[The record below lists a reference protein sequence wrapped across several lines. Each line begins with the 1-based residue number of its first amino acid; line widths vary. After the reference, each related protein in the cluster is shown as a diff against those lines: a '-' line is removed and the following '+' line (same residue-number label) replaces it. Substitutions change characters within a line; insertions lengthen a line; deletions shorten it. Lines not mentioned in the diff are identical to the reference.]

1 MFSEGVTMNKKI
13 IEKIQER
20 LEIGKKS
27 YNDELDINDG
37 RDWLQESIE
46 EALDNIVY
54 LSAFLLQ
61 IQEKLNN
68 ENKSNKNK
76 KNI

>member
-1 MFSEGVTMNKKI
+1 VNKHILK
-13 IEKIQER
+13 KIQER
-20 LEIGKKS
+20 MEVGANK
-27 YNDELDINDG
+27 YGAELDINDG

-61 IQEKLNN
+61 IQERINN
-68 ENKSNKNK
+68 ENNTK
-76 KNI
+76 KD

>member
-1 MFSEGVTMNKKI
+1 MNKKI

-76 KNI
+76 KSI

>member
-1 MFSEGVTMNKKI
+1 MNKDI
-13 IEKIQER
+13 INKIQER

-27 YNDELDINDG
+27 YSDELDINDG
-37 RDWLQESIE
+37 RDWLQESVE
-46 EALDNIVY
+46 ELLDGCVY
-54 LSAFLLQ
+54 LSAFALK
-61 IQEKLNN
+61 IQERINF

>member
-1 MFSEGVTMNKKI
+1 MNKKI

>member
-1 MFSEGVTMNKKI
+1 MEVGANKY
-13 IEKIQER
+13 
-20 LEIGKKS
+20 GA
-27 YNDELDINDG
+27 ELDINDG

-61 IQEKLNN
+61 IQERINN
-68 ENKSNKNK
+68 ENNTK
-76 KNI
+76 KD

>member
-1 MFSEGVTMNKKI
+1 MNKKI

-46 EALDNIVY
+46 EGLDNIVY

>member
-1 MFSEGVTMNKKI
+1 MNKKI
-13 IEKIQER
+13 IEKIKER

-76 KNI
+76 KSI

>member
-76 KNI
+76 KSI